1 MNVLPSGNTDV
12 WLTRR
17 SVLLSAPTKARLFSR
32 SVWHSSSGTWTREA
46 IFFFPVVKVL
56 VLLAS
61 LCSIRAGP
69 VSLHPVSLEPP
80 LPHPLDAKG
89 TSRCG
94 QRHEPIRGGPS
105 AVGVT
110 VPSEPGT
117 DTAPAR

>member
-1 MNVLPSGNTDV
+1 MADTF
-12 WLTRR
+12 R
-17 SVLLSAPTKARLFSR
+17 SVLLSMPTKARLFSR
-32 SVWHSSSGTWTREA
+32 SMWRSSSGTWTHEA

-80 LPHPLDAKG
+80 LLHPLDAKG
-89 TSRCG
+89 TSGCG
-94 QRHEPIRGGPS
+94 QHREPIRGGPS

-110 VPSEPGT
+110 MPSEPGT
-117 DTAPAR
+117 DGAPATQPAGPQE